1 MTALIK
7 THKNN
12 LSKALS
18 NFVLVSVTS
27 LFPAWAKASDQTQ
40 TEEVLGILEFMKAAH
55 NELDGMTVTLTGG
68 LGTIFGDQL
77 YFQHELGRFTVQFD
91 AGREARRKI
100 EGCSITL
107 FGNIDS
113 RCVFEVDA
121 ELRASSSYKLS
132 DGGEMELIIYAV
144 R

>member
-1 MTALIK
+1 MIGLAK
-7 THKNN
+7 GHKNN
-12 LSKALS
+12 FIEALCS
-18 NFVLVSVTS
+18 VALILVLY
-27 LFPAWAKASDQTQ
+27 LFPAGAKASEQTQ
-40 TEEVLGILEFMKAAH
+40 TDQVLGIVELIRAAH

-77 YFQHELGRFTVQFD
+77 YFQHDLGRFAVQFD
-91 AGREARRKI
+91 AGRDARRKI

-107 FGNIDS
+107 FGNVDS